1 VGRAENG
8 GRGGDSYNRFDEVE
22 GIRARISSILAP
34 VTNGQLCC
42 CKLCESEE
50 ILGLFRVRVNPL
62 LGSEAHLEF
71 KGMKLQETVVRLKRF
86 QIEEK
91 RRRVTQIESMVAEFS
106 KIARELDQEVALE
119 EQRAGIFDTSHFA
132 YPTYARAART
142 RRDNLHRSS
151 EELMS
156 QLEDARNR
164 LEEALADLGKTYVG
178 DSREKA
184 LESIAEIASGPLEG
198 QPMRLRVAQA

>member
-1 VGRAENG
+1 
-8 GRGGDSYNRFDEVE
+8 
-22 GIRARISSILAP
+22 
-34 VTNGQLCC
+34 
-42 CKLCESEE
+42 
-50 ILGLFRVRVNPL
+50 
-62 LGSEAHLEF
+62 
-71 KGMKLQETVVRLKRF
+71 MKLQETVVRLKRF

-106 KIARELDQEVALE
+106 KIARELDQEVVLE

>member
-1 VGRAENG
+1 
-8 GRGGDSYNRFDEVE
+8 
-22 GIRARISSILAP
+22 
-34 VTNGQLCC
+34 
-42 CKLCESEE
+42 
-50 ILGLFRVRVNPL
+50 
-62 LGSEAHLEF
+62 
-71 KGMKLQETVVRLKRF
+71 MKLQETVVRLKRF

-164 LEEALADLGKTYVG
+164 LEEALADLGKSYVG
-178 DSREKA
+178 DGREKA
-184 LESIAEIASGPLEG
+184 LDSIAEIASGPLEG
-198 QPMRLRVAQA
+198 QPLRLRAAQA